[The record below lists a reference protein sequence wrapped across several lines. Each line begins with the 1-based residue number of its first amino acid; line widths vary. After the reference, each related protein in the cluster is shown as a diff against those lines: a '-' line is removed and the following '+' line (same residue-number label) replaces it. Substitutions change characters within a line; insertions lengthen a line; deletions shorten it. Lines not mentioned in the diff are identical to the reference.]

1 VLKKAVIPAGL
12 KSLRPG
18 ARNEVVAT
26 FDPAAHIRR
35 IEADGYTVIPDFL
48 DADTLAEVRR
58 VLGFYIGSY
67 SGRNDFEGTRT
78 ERVYTLVARGRVFWP
93 IVLDPRVMALCEH
106 YFQPGYLLTASQAIE
121 IRPGETPQPFHYDD
135 TFYRLPRPRPMV
147 SLSTIVAVDAFTA
160 ENGGTEVIPGSHR
173 WSDDDLGGR
182 FDVLGETTPELARA
196 EAALERQ
203 AEPVTMPAG
212 GCVVFAG
219 TLLHR
224 GGRNRSDRPRCAFSN
239 QYCEPWARQ
248 QENFVLGV
256 PPAVAREMPERLRE
270 MLGYSIHP
278 PFMGQLTASHPR
290 KALAEDY
297 ENPVVAQA
305 RAAGA
310 RLRSNAAPH
319 YAAR

>member
-1 VLKKAVIPAGL
+1 
-12 KSLRPG
+12 
-18 ARNEVVAT
+18 VAT
-26 FDPAAHIRR
+26 FDLAAHVRR
-35 IEADGYTVIPDFL
+35 IEADGYTVIPDLL

-58 VLGFYIGSY
+58 VLGFYIGSH

-106 YFQPGYLLTASQAIE
+106 YFQPGFLLTASQAIE
-121 IRPGETPQPFHYDD
+121 IHPGETPQPFHYDD
-135 TFYRLPRPRPMV
+135 TYYRLPRPRPMV

-173 WSDDDLGGR
+173 WSDDELGGR

-196 EAALERQ
+196 EAALARQ
-203 AEPVTMPAG
+203 ARPVTMPAG

-224 GGRNRSDRPRCAFSN
+224 GGANRSDRPRCAFSN

-256 PPAVAREMPERLRE
+256 PPTVAREMPERLRE
-270 MLGYSIHP
+270 LLGYSIHP

-310 RLRSNAAPH
+310 RLPE
-319 YAAR
+319 